1 MSPGLYTTS
10 EAADAVGVTRQT
22 LQNWIAAKKIR
33 PPKAT
38 VLGNV
43 TVRMWTA
50 KDVESLRLAKEKLY
64 GRGSGRKPK
73 RK

>member
-1 MSPGLYTTS
+1 MSPKLYTTS
-10 EAADAVGVTRQT
+10 EAAAAIGITRQT

-50 KDVESLRLAKEKLY
+50 KDVKSLRLAKKKLY
-64 GRGSGRKPK
+64 GKSRMRA
-73 RK
+73 R

>member
-10 EAADAVGVTRQT
+10 EAAAAVGVTRQT

-33 PPKAT
+33 PPNAT
-38 VLGNV
+38 VLGNI

-50 KDVESLRLAKEKLY
+50 KDVKSLRLAKKKLY
-64 GRGSGRKPK
+64 RQGSGRKPK
-73 RK
+73 R